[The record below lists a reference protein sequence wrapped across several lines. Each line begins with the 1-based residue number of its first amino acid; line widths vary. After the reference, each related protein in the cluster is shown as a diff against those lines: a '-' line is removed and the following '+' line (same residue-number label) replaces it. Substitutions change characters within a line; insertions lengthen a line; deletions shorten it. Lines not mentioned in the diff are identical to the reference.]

1 MKPVERFA
9 VAIKSSAGCALMLAG
24 CASSSPPMPPPTP
37 EIPPAPVTIAPA
49 SLPAWQPKA
58 QSFLQQVER
67 YFERV
72 RSITTSG
79 KTRLMLA
86 HFLPPGAQRPSRH
99 ASA

>member
-1 MKPVERFA
+1 MKLAERFA
-9 VAIKSSAGCALMLAG
+9 VAIRSSACCVLMLAG
-24 CASSSPPMPPPTP
+24 CASSSPPMPPPAL

-49 SLPAWQPKA
+49 SLPAWQPRA

-79 KTRLMLA
+79 
-86 HFLPPGAQRPSRH
+86 PPK
-99 ASA
+99 